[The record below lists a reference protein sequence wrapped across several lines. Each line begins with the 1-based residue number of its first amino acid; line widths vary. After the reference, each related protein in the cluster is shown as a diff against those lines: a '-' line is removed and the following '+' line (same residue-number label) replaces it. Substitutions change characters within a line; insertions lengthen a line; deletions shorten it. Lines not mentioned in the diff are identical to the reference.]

1 MLVGPT
7 PVWVSEQ
14 QDGAEGKPARDA
26 GVTGAAVR
34 SLHREHR
41 ERESWDGHSELPQRQ
56 SSWAFVPYIRD
67 E

>member
-26 GVTGAAVR
+26 GLTGAAVR
-34 SLHREHR
+34 SLHRQR
-41 ERESWDGHSELPQRQ
+41 EGWDGHSKLPQRQ